1 MRSLS
6 EAQLIAM
13 FRYFSQISAIILCSF
28 NIKAQHKVVPLE
40 LFKADGDLEVTL
52 WAQSPMLYNPTNMDV
67 DKDGRIWV
75 AEGVNYRRHGN
86 RKPEGDRIVVLQD
99 TNGDGQAD
107 SSHVFVQEKFLTA
120 PLGVAVIDNK
130 IVVSMT
136 PDLVIYTDVDRDLK
150 FNPEVDKREVLLSG
164 FNSKQHDHSLHSVTV
179 GPDGKW
185 YWNHGNC
192 GAQFTDKSGKT
203 FRVGSAYQMREIA
216 GKESDDGN
224 VWIGGAAYRM
234 NPDGTNAEVIGH
246 NFRNS
251 YEQTI
256 TSFGDV
262 FQNDNDDPPASR
274 TSFLLEYGNAGFCS
288 ADGKRSWQSD
298 RRPGQPTEIAEWRQ
312 EDPGTMPA
320 GDVYG
325 GGSPTGI
332 CFYEGGALGT
342 KYSKGLLLSC
352 EPARN
357 VVFGYLPV
365 QEGAGFKLE
374 RFDFLTTNVEKEF
387 AGADFKGG
395 RTSKEEK
402 TLFRPSDVAVGTD
415 GAIYVADWYDP
426 RVGGHADLDNTL
438 SGAIYRVAPK
448 GFKPSSPKI
457 DINSVEGQVLA
468 LKSQAI
474 NVRNLGF
481 TALSK
486 EKDKSIE
493 PVKALLHDPNPYIA
507 ARAVF
512 LLPHLG
518 DNGLKMVHEIL
529 NDKNPR
535 LRLAALR
542 SLRRS
547 NNDFL
552 QHADKLAKDPDPQ
565 VRRELATALR
575 NVSFDKSG
583 KHIIELAKGYD
594 GKDRTYLDALGI
606 ASTGKE
612 TETYNAIGR
621 EMGNNEPAKWSK
633 AFADIVWRL
642 HPEKSALMLAGR
654 AMAAGI
660 TDAQKKAAVV
670 AIAFIDSKIGSNT
683 MLEIA
688 NRATGIAKAESLWW
702 LLNNRNHRWK
712 DHDIVNSLKSRKIY
726 NPSSIEIVAAELPPQ
741 VDRKYPPNSE
751 ILALKGDPEKGK
763 TLASRCYMCHH
774 IDGTGVEYGPT
785 LTDYGKTQTAEVIVQ
800 SIINPSADIASGYNG
815 YQIETKDGIKIQG
828 RLLSAGDPL
837 IIQSMGGITQTIPK
851 SRVKSQGNFGKSLM
865 LSAGQQALSEQD
877 VADIVAYLKSL

>member
-1 MRSLS
+1 MIRYFY
-6 EAQLIAM
+6 QLIVVLV
-13 FRYFSQISAIILCSF
+13 ICSVS
-28 NIKAQHKVVPLE
+28 KAEHKVVPLE
-40 LFKADGDLEVTL
+40 LFSAHGNLEVTL
-52 WAQSPMLYNPTNMDV
+52 WAQSPMLYNPTNMDI

-75 AEGVNYRRHGN
+75 AEGVNYRRHGG

-99 TNGDGQAD
+99 TNGDGKAD
-107 SSHVFVQEKFLTA
+107 SSHTFVQEKFLTA

-130 IVVSMT
+130 IIVSMT
-136 PDLVIYTDVDRDLK
+136 PDLVIYTDVNRDLK
-150 FNPEVDKREVLLSG
+150 FDPEVDKREVLFTG
-164 FNSKQHDHSLHSVTV
+164 FNSKQHDHSLHSVTA

-203 FRVGSAYQMREIA
+203 FRVGSAYQMRQIA

-224 VWIGGAAYRM
+224 VWIGGTAYRM
-234 NPDGTNAEVIGH
+234 NPDGTNVEVIGH

-288 ADGKRSWQSD
+288 TDGKRSWQSD
-298 RRPGQPTEIAEWRQ
+298 RRPGQSTPIAEWRQ
-312 EDPGTMPA
+312 EDPGTMPS

-332 CFYEGGALGT
+332 CFYEGGALGEA
-342 KYSKGLLLSC
+342 YAGGLLLSC

-365 QEGAGFKLE
+365 QDGAGFKLE
-374 RFDFLTTNVEKEF
+374 RFNFLTTNAAEEF
-387 AGADFKGG
+387 AGTDFKGG
-395 RTSKEEK
+395 RTNNEAK
-402 TLFRPSDVAVGTD
+402 TLFRPSDVVVGTD

-426 RVGGHADLDNTL
+426 RVGGHADHDNTL

-448 GFKPSSPKI
+448 GFKSTTPKI
-457 DINSVEGQVLA
+457 DLNSTEGQILA
-468 LKSQAI
+468 IKSNAA

-481 TALSK
+481 TALK
-486 EKDKSIE
+486 KQKDKAI
-493 PVKALLHDPNPYIA
+493 PAVKELLKDPNPYIA
-507 ARAVF
+507 ARATF

-518 DNGLKMVHEIL
+518 DSGVALTKEIL
-529 NDKNPR
+529 NGDNPR
-535 LRLAALR
+535 LRLAAVR

-547 NNDFL
+547 ENDTL
-552 QHADKLAKDPDPQ
+552 PLAKKISEDPDPA
-565 VRRELATALR
+565 VRRELATSLR
-575 NVSFDKSG
+575 NVSFDKAG
-583 KHIIELAKGYD
+583 EHIVSLAKGYD

-612 TETYNAIGR
+612 TESYNAIGR
-621 EMGNNEPAKWSK
+621 AIGSNEPREWSK
-633 AFADIVWRL
+633 EFADIVWRL

-654 AMAAGI
+654 AMASGVPE
-660 TDAQKKAAVV
+660 AQKKAAVV
-670 AIAFIDSKIGSNT
+670 ALAFIKSKLGADS
-683 MLEIA
+683 MLAVAE
-688 NRATGIAKAESLWW
+688 RATGRAKAEAIWW

-712 DHDIVNSLKSRKIY
+712 EHDIVGSLKSRGIY
-726 NPSSIEIVAAELPPQ
+726 NPSSVKLVGAVLPPP
-741 VDRKYPPNSE
+741 VKREYAPTAK
-751 ILALKGDPEKGK
+751 ILAMKGDPARGK
-763 TLASRCYMCHH
+763 TVAARCYMCHH
-774 IDGTGVEYGPT
+774 IDGAGVEYGPT
-785 LTDYGKTQTAEVIVQ
+785 LTDYGKTQTAEVIIQ
-800 SIINPSADIASGYNG
+800 SIINPSADIASGYDS

-837 IIQSMGGITQTIPK
+837 VIQSMGGITQTIPK
-851 SRVKSQGNFGKSLM
+851 GRVKSQGKMESSLM
-865 LSAGQQALSEQD
+865 MSAAQQGLSEQD
-877 VADIVAYLKSL
+877 IADITAYLKSL

>member
-1 MRSLS
+1 MIRYFY
-6 EAQLIAM
+6 QLIV
-13 FRYFSQISAIILCSF
+13 ISFLSSALR
-28 NIKAQHKVVPLE
+28 AEHKVVPLE
-40 LFKADGDLEVTL
+40 LFAAHGNLEVTL

-86 RKPEGDRIVVLQD
+86 RKPEGDRIVVIQD
-99 TNGDGQAD
+99 TNGDGKAD

-136 PDLVIYTDVDRDLK
+136 PDLVIYTDVNRDLK
-150 FNPEVDKREVLLSG
+150 FDPEIDKREVLLTG

-203 FRVGSAYQMREIA
+203 FRVGSAYQMRQIA
-216 GKESDDGN
+216 GKESDDGHI
-224 VWIGGAAYRM
+224 WIGGAAYRM
-234 NPDGTNAEVIGH
+234 NPDGTNVEAIGH

-298 RRPGQPTEIAEWRQ
+298 RRPGQSTPIAEWRQ
-312 EDPGTMPA
+312 EDPGTMPS

-332 CFYEGGALGT
+332 CFYEGGALGQA
-342 KYSKGLLLSC
+342 YAGGLLLSC

-365 QEGAGFKLE
+365 QDGAGFKLE
-374 RFDFLTTNVEKEF
+374 RFNFLTTNAAEEF
-387 AGADFKGG
+387 AGTDFKGG
-395 RTSKEEK
+395 RTNNEAK
-402 TLFRPSDVAVGTD
+402 TLFRPSDVVVGTD

-426 RVGGHADLDNTL
+426 RVGGHADHDNTL

-448 GFKPSSPKI
+448 GFKSTTPKI
-457 DINSVEGQVLA
+457 DLNSTEGQILA
-468 LKSQAI
+468 IKSNAA

-481 TALSK
+481 TALK
-486 EKDKSIE
+486 KQKDKAI
-493 PVKALLHDPNPYIA
+493 PAVKELLKDPNPYIA
-507 ARAVF
+507 ARATF

-518 DNGLKMVHEIL
+518 DSGVALTKEIL
-529 NDKNPR
+529 NGDNPR
-535 LRLAALR
+535 LRLAAVR

-547 NNDFL
+547 ENDIL
-552 QHADKLAKDPDPQ
+552 PLAKKISEDPDPS
-565 VRRELATALR
+565 VRRELATSLR
-575 NVSFDKSG
+575 NVSFDKAG
-583 KHIIELAKGYD
+583 EHIVSLAKGYD

-612 TETYNAIGR
+612 TESYNAIGR
-621 EMGNNEPAKWSK
+621 AIGSNEPREWSK
-633 AFADIVWRL
+633 EFADIVWRL

-654 AMAAGI
+654 AMASGVPE
-660 TDAQKKAAVV
+660 AQKKAAVV
-670 AIAFIDSKIGSNT
+670 ALAFIKSKLGADS
-683 MLEIA
+683 MLAVAE
-688 NRATGIAKAESLWW
+688 RATGRAKAEAIWW

-712 DHDIVNSLKSRKIY
+712 EHDIVGSLKSRGIY
-726 NPSSIEIVAAELPPQ
+726 NPSSVKLVGAVLPPP
-741 VDRKYPPNSE
+741 VKREYAPAAK
-751 ILALKGDPEKGK
+751 ILAMKGDPARGK
-763 TLASRCYMCHH
+763 TVAARCYMCHH

-785 LTDYGKTQTAEVIVQ
+785 LTDYGKTQTAEVIIQ
-800 SIINPSADIASGYNG
+800 SIINPSADIASGYDS

-837 IIQSMGGITQTIPK
+837 VIQSMGGITQTIPK
-851 SRVKSQGNFGKSLM
+851 GRVKSQGKMESSLM
-865 LSAGQQALSEQD
+865 MSAAQQGLSEQD
-877 VADIVAYLKSL
+877 IADITAYLKSL

>member
-1 MRSLS
+1 
-6 EAQLIAM
+6 M
-13 FRYFSQISAIILCSF
+13 FRYFTYLSALFVISL
-28 NIKAQHKVVPLE
+28 NLKAQHKVVPLD
-40 LFKADGDLEVTL
+40 LFKAHGDLEVTL
-52 WAQSPMLYNPTNMDV
+52 WAQSPMFYNPTNMDI
-67 DKDGRIWV
+67 DKDGRIWI

-107 SSHVFVQEKFLTA
+107 STHVFVQEKFLTA

-203 FRVGSAYQMREIA
+203 FKVGSAYQMRQIA
-216 GKESDDGN
+216 GEKSDDGH

-234 NPDGTNAEVIGH
+234 NPDGTEVEVIGH

-274 TSFLLEYGNAGFCS
+274 TTYLLEYGNAGFCS
-288 ADGKRSWQSD
+288 EDGKRSWQSD
-298 RRPGQPTEIAEWRQ
+298 RRPGQSTQIAEWRQ

-332 CFYEGGALGT
+332 CFYEGGALGAT
-342 KYSKGLLLSC
+342 YAGGLLLSC

-365 QEGAGFKLE
+365 KEGAGFKLE
-374 RFDFLTTNVEKEF
+374 RFNFLTTNAEEEF

-438 SGAIYRVAPK
+438 SGAIYRIAPK

-457 DINSVEGQVLA
+457 DIQSPEGQLLA
-468 LKSQAI
+468 LKSTAP
-474 NVRNLGF
+474 NVRSIGF
-481 TALSK
+481 TALAKQK
-486 EKDKSIE
+486 EKSLEAVKSLLKDK
-493 PVKALLHDPNPYIA
+493 NPYIA
-507 ARAVF
+507 ARGVF

-518 DNGLKMVHEIL
+518 DAGLKLTREII
-529 NDKNPR
+529 NGDDPR

-547 NNDFL
+547 GNDHL
-552 QHADKLAKDPDPQ
+552 RHAEKLAKDSDPQ
-565 VRRELATALR
+565 VRRELATSLR
-575 NVSFDKSG
+575 NVPFDKSG
-583 KHIIELAKGYD
+583 EHIVELSKGYD
-594 GKDRTYLDALGI
+594 GKDKTYLDALGI
-606 ASTGKE
+606 AATGKE
-612 TETYNAIGR
+612 TESYNAIGR
-621 EMGNNEPAKWSK
+621 AIGNNEPSEWSK

-642 HPEKSALMLAGR
+642 HPEKSALMLASR
-654 AMAAGI
+654 AMALGVS
-660 TDAQKKAAVV
+660 DVQKKAAVV
-670 AIAFIDSKIGSNT
+670 ALAFINSKIGSNT
-683 MLEIA
+683 MLELA
-688 NRATGIAKAESLWW
+688 ERSTGIAKAESLWW

-712 DHDIVNSLKSRKIY
+712 EHGIVNSLKSRGIY
-726 NPSSIEIVAAELPPQ
+726 NPATTKLVGAELPPP
-741 VDRKYPPNSE
+741 VEKKYPPNAE
-751 ILALKGDPEKGK
+751 ILTLKGDPVNGK
-763 TLASRCYMCHH
+763 TLATRCYMCHH

-785 LTDYGKTQTAEVIVQ
+785 LTDYGKTQTSEVILQ
-800 SIINPSADIASGYNG
+800 SIINPSADIASGYDG
-815 YQIETKDGIKIQG
+815 YQIETKDGLKIQG

-837 IIQSMGGITQTIPK
+837 IIQSMGGITQTVPK
-851 SRVKSQGNFGKSLM
+851 SRVKSQGNYGKSLM
-865 LSAGQQALSEQD
+865 MSAAQQGLSEQD

>member
-1 MRSLS
+1 MIRYFY
-6 EAQLIAM
+6 QLIV
-13 FRYFSQISAIILCSF
+13 ISFLSSALR
-28 NIKAQHKVVPLE
+28 AEHKVVPLE
-40 LFKADGDLEVTL
+40 LFAAHGNLEVTL

-86 RKPEGDRIVVLQD
+86 RKPEGDRIVVIQD
-99 TNGDGQAD
+99 TNGDGKAD

-136 PDLVIYTDVDRDLK
+136 PDLVIYTDVNRDLK
-150 FNPEVDKREVLLSG
+150 FDPEIDKREVLLTG

-203 FRVGSAYQMREIA
+203 FRVGSAYQMRQIA
-216 GKESDDGN
+216 GKESDDGHI
-224 VWIGGAAYRM
+224 WIGGAAYRM
-234 NPDGTNAEVIGH
+234 NPDGTNVEAIGH

-298 RRPGQPTEIAEWRQ
+298 RRPGQSTPIAEWRQ
-312 EDPGTMPA
+312 EDPGTMPS

-332 CFYEGGALGT
+332 CFYEGGALGQA
-342 KYSKGLLLSC
+342 YAGGLLLSC

-365 QEGAGFKLE
+365 QDGAGFKLE
-374 RFDFLTTNVEKEF
+374 RFNFLTTNAAEEF
-387 AGADFKGG
+387 AGTDFKGG
-395 RTSKEEK
+395 RTNNEAK

-426 RVGGHADLDNTL
+426 RVGGHADHDNTL

-448 GFKPSSPKI
+448 GFKSTTPKI
-457 DINSVEGQVLA
+457 DLNSTEGQILA
-468 LKSQAI
+468 IKSNAA

-481 TALSK
+481 TALK
-486 EKDKSIE
+486 KQKDKAI
-493 PVKALLHDPNPYIA
+493 PAVKELLKDPNPYIA
-507 ARAVF
+507 ARATF

-518 DNGLKMVHEIL
+518 DSGVALTKEIL
-529 NDKNPR
+529 NGDNPR
-535 LRLAALR
+535 LRLAAVR

-547 NNDFL
+547 ENDIL
-552 QHADKLAKDPDPQ
+552 PLAKKISEDPDPS
-565 VRRELATALR
+565 VRRELATSLR
-575 NVSFDKSG
+575 NVSFDKAG
-583 KHIIELAKGYD
+583 EHIVSLAKGYD

-612 TETYNAIGR
+612 TESYNAIGR
-621 EMGNNEPAKWSK
+621 AIGSNEPREWSK
-633 AFADIVWRL
+633 EFADIVWRL

-654 AMAAGI
+654 AMASGVPE
-660 TDAQKKAAVV
+660 AQKKAAVV
-670 AIAFIDSKIGSNT
+670 ALAFIKSKLGADS
-683 MLEIA
+683 MLAVAE
-688 NRATGIAKAESLWW
+688 RATGRAKAEAIWW

-712 DHDIVNSLKSRKIY
+712 EHDIVGSLKSRGIY
-726 NPSSIEIVAAELPPQ
+726 NPSSVKLVGAVLPPP
-741 VDRKYPPNSE
+741 VKREYAPAAK
-751 ILALKGDPEKGK
+751 ILAMKGDPARGK
-763 TLASRCYMCHH
+763 TVAARCYMCHH

-785 LTDYGKTQTAEVIVQ
+785 LTDYGKTQTAEVIIQ
-800 SIINPSADIASGYNG
+800 SIINPSADIASGYDS

-837 IIQSMGGITQTIPK
+837 VIQSMGGITQTIPK
-851 SRVKSQGNFGKSLM
+851 GRVKSQGKMESSLM
-865 LSAGQQALSEQD
+865 MSAAQQGLSEQD
-877 VADIVAYLKSL
+877 IADITAYLKSL

>member
-1 MRSLS
+1 
-6 EAQLIAM
+6 M
-13 FRYFSQISAIILCSF
+13 FRYFTYLSAIIAISVNL
-28 NIKAQHKVVPLE
+28 KAQHKVVPLD
-40 LFKADGDLEVTL
+40 LFKAHGDLEVTL
-52 WAQSPMLYNPTNMDV
+52 WAQSPMFFNPTNMDI

-99 TNGDGQAD
+99 TNGDGTAD

-192 GAQFTDKSGKT
+192 GAKFTDKSGKT
-203 FRVGSAYQMREIA
+203 FKVGSAYQMREIA
-216 GKESDDGN
+216 GEKSDDGN

-234 NPDGTNAEVIGH
+234 NPDGTDVEVIGH

-251 YEQTI
+251 YEQTV

-274 TSFLLEYGNAGFCS
+274 TTYLLEYGNAGFCS
-288 ADGKRSWQSD
+288 EDGKRSWQSD
-298 RRPGQPTEIAEWRQ
+298 RRPGQSTQIAEWRQ

-332 CFYEGGALGT
+332 CFYEGGALGET
-342 KYSKGLLLSC
+342 YAGGLLLSC

-365 QEGAGFKLE
+365 QDGAGFKLE
-374 RFDFLTTNVEKEF
+374 RFNFLTTNAEEEF

-402 TLFRPSDVAVGTD
+402 TLFRPSDVTVGTD

-438 SGAIYRVAPK
+438 SGAIYRIAPK

-457 DINSVEGQVLA
+457 DLKSTEGQVLA
-468 LKSQAI
+468 LKSTAI
-474 NVRNLGF
+474 NVRSLGF
-481 TALSK
+481 DALAKQK
-486 EKDKSIE
+486 ENSLEAVKSLLKDKNS
-493 PVKALLHDPNPYIA
+493 YIA

-518 DNGLKMVHEIL
+518 DEGLKLTRELI
-529 NDKNPR
+529 NSDNSR

-547 NNDFL
+547 GNDHL
-552 QHADKLAKDPDPQ
+552 QHAEKLAKDPDPQ
-565 VRRELATALR
+565 VRRELATSLR
-575 NVSFDKSG
+575 NVPFEKSG
-583 KHIIELAKGYD
+583 DHIVELSKGYD

-606 ASTGKE
+606 AATGKE
-612 TETYNAIGR
+612 TESYNAIGR
-621 EMGNNEPAKWSK
+621 AIGNNEPGQWTQ
-633 AFADIVWRL
+633 AFANIVWRL
-642 HPEKSALMLAGR
+642 HPEKSALMLASR
-654 AMAAGI
+654 AMAAGVS
-660 TDAQKKAAVV
+660 DAQKKAAVV
-670 AIAFIDSKIGSNT
+670 ALAFINTKAGSNT
-683 MLEIA
+683 MLELA
-688 NRATGIAKAESLWW
+688 ERSTGIAKAESLWW

-712 DHDIVNSLKSRKIY
+712 EHGIVNSLKSRGIY
-726 NPSSIEIVAAELPPQ
+726 NPSTIKLVGAELPPD
-741 VDRKYPPNSE
+741 VEKKYAPNAE
-751 ILALKGDPEKGK
+751 ILALKGDPAKGK
-763 TLASRCYMCHH
+763 TLAARCYMCHH
-774 IDGTGVEYGPT
+774 IDGTGVDYGPN
-785 LTDYGKTQTAEVIVQ
+785 LTDYGKTQTAEVILQ
-800 SIINPSADIASGYNG
+800 SIINPSADIASGYDG
-815 YQIETKDGIKIQG
+815 YQIETKDGLKIQG

-837 IIQSMGGITQTIPK
+837 IIQSMGGITQTVPK
-851 SRVKSQGNFGKSLM
+851 SQVKSQGNFGKSLM
-865 LSAGQQALSEQD
+865 MSAAQQGLTEQD

>member
-1 MRSLS
+1 MIRYFY
-6 EAQLIAM
+6 QLIVILV
-13 FRYFSQISAIILCSF
+13 ISSVS
-28 NIKAQHKVVPLE
+28 KAEHKVVPLE
-40 LFKADGDLEVTL
+40 LFSAHGNLEVTL

-75 AEGVNYRRHGN
+75 AEGVNYRGHGG

-99 TNGDGQAD
+99 TNGDGKAD
-107 SSHVFVQEKFLTA
+107 SSHTFIQEKFLTA

-130 IVVSMT
+130 IIVSMT
-136 PDLVIYTDVDRDLK
+136 PDLVIYTDVNRDLK
-150 FNPEVDKREVLLSG
+150 FDPEVDKREVLLTG
-164 FNSKQHDHSLHSVTV
+164 FNSKQHDHSLHSVTA

-192 GAQFTDKSGKT
+192 GSQFTDKSGKT
-203 FRVGSAYQMREIA
+203 FRIGSAYQMRQIA

-224 VWIGGAAYRM
+224 VWIGGTAYRM
-234 NPDGTNAEVIGH
+234 NPDGTNVEVIGH

-298 RRPGQPTEIAEWRQ
+298 RRPGQSTPIAEWRQ
-312 EDPGTMPA
+312 EDPGTMPS

-332 CFYEGGALGT
+332 CFYEGGALGGS
-342 KYSKGLLLSC
+342 YSKGLLLSC

-357 VVFGYLPV
+357 TVFGYLPV
-365 QEGAGFKLE
+365 QDGAGFKLE
-374 RFDFLTTNVEKEF
+374 RFDFLTTNVAQEF
-387 AGADFKGG
+387 AGTDFKGG
-395 RTSKEEK
+395 RTNNDEK
-402 TLFRPSDVAVGTD
+402 TLFRPSDVVVGTD

-426 RVGGHADLDNTL
+426 RVGGHADHDNTL

-448 GFKPSSPKI
+448 GFKSTTPKI
-457 DINSVEGQVLA
+457 DVNSTEGQILA
-468 LKSQAI
+468 IKSNAL

-481 TALSK
+481 TALK
-486 EKDKSIE
+486 KQKDKAITA
-493 PVKALLHDPNPYIA
+493 VKELLKDPNPYIT
-507 ARAVF
+507 ARATF

-518 DNGLKMVHEIL
+518 DAGVALTKEIL
-529 NDKNPR
+529 NGDNPR
-535 LRLAALR
+535 LRLAAVR

-547 NNDFL
+547 ENDIL
-552 QHADKLAKDPDPQ
+552 PLAKKISQDTDPA
-565 VRRELATALR
+565 VRRELATSLR
-575 NVSFDKSG
+575 NVSFDKAG
-583 KHIIELAKGYD
+583 DHIVSLAKGYD

-606 ASTGKE
+606 AATGKE
-612 TETYNAIGR
+612 TESYNSIGRAIGS
-621 EMGNNEPAKWSK
+621 NEPGEWSK

-654 AMAAGI
+654 AMATGVPE
-660 TDAQKKAAVV
+660 AQKKAAVV
-670 AIAFIDSKIGSNT
+670 ALAFIGSKLGADS
-683 MLEIA
+683 MLAVAE
-688 NRATGIAKAESLWW
+688 RATGLAKAEAIWW

-712 DHDIVNSLKSRKIY
+712 EHDIIGSLKSREIY
-726 NPSSIEIVAAELPPQ
+726 NPSSIKLVSIVLPPPVKREYAPTAKILAMKGNPARGKTVAA
-741 VDRKYPPNSE
+741 
-751 ILALKGDPEKGK
+751 
-763 TLASRCYMCHH
+763 RCYMCHH
-774 IDGTGVEYGPT
+774 IDGMGVEYGPT
-785 LTDYGKTQTAEVIVQ
+785 LTDYGKTQTTEVMIQ
-800 SIINPSADIASGYNG
+800 SLINPSADIASGYDS

-851 SRVKSQGNFGKSLM
+851 GRVKNQGKVGTSLM
-865 LSAGQQALSEQD
+865 MSAAQQGLSEQD
-877 VADIVAYLKSL
+877 IADIVAYLKSL

>member
-1 MRSLS
+1 MVD
-6 EAQLIAM
+6 M
-13 FRYFSQISAIILCSF
+13 YRYFIFISALFVISL
-28 NIKAQHKVVPLE
+28 NIKAQHKVVPLD
-40 LFKADGDLEVTL
+40 LFKAHGDLEVTL
-52 WAQSPMLYNPTNMDV
+52 WAQSPMFYNPTNMDI
-67 DKDGRIWV
+67 DKDGRIWI

-99 TNGDGQAD
+99 TNGDGHAD

-136 PDLVIYTDVDRDLK
+136 PDLVIYTDVNRDLK

-203 FRVGSAYQMREIA
+203 FKVGSAYQMRQIA
-216 GKESDDGN
+216 GEKSDDGH

-234 NPDGTNAEVIGH
+234 NPDGTEVEVIGH

-274 TSFLLEYGNAGFCS
+274 TTYLLEYGNAGFCS
-288 ADGKRSWQSD
+288 EDGKRSWQSD
-298 RRPGQPTEIAEWRQ
+298 RRPGQSTQIAEWRQ

-332 CFYEGGALGT
+332 CFYEGGVLGAT
-342 KYSKGLLLSC
+342 YAGGLLLSC

-357 VVFGYLPV
+357 VVFGYFPV
-365 QEGAGFKLE
+365 KEGAGFKLE
-374 RFDFLTTNVEKEF
+374 RFNFLTTNAEQEF

-438 SGAIYRVAPK
+438 SGAIYRIAPK

-457 DINSVEGQVLA
+457 DIQSTEGQLLA
-468 LKSQAI
+468 LKSTAP
-474 NVRNLGF
+474 NVRSIGF
-481 TALSK
+481 TALAKQK
-486 EKDKSIE
+486 EKSLEAVKSLMKDK
-493 PVKALLHDPNPYIA
+493 NPYIA
-507 ARAVF
+507 ARGVF

-518 DNGLKMVHEIL
+518 DAGLKLTREII
-529 NDKNPR
+529 NGDDAR

-547 NNDFL
+547 GNDHL
-552 QHADKLAKDPDPQ
+552 QHAEKLAKDSDPQ
-565 VRRELATALR
+565 VRRELATSLR
-575 NVSFDKSG
+575 NVPFDKSG
-583 KHIIELAKGYD
+583 VHIVELSKGYD
-594 GKDRTYLDALGI
+594 GKDKTYLDALGI
-606 ASTGKE
+606 AATGKE
-612 TETYNAIGR
+612 TQSYNAIGR
-621 EMGNNEPAKWSK
+621 AIGNNEPSEWSK

-642 HPEKSALMLAGR
+642 HPDKSALMLASR
-654 AMAAGI
+654 AMAVGVS
-660 TDAQKKAAVV
+660 DVQKKAAVV
-670 AIAFIDSKIGSNT
+670 ALAFINSKIGSNT
-683 MLEIA
+683 MLELA
-688 NRATGIAKAESLWW
+688 ERSTGIAKAESLWW

-712 DHDIVNSLKSRKIY
+712 EHGIVNSLKSRGIY
-726 NPSSIEIVAAELPPQ
+726 NPATTKLVGAKLPPP
-741 VDRKYPPNSE
+741 VEKKYPPNAE
-751 ILALKGDPEKGK
+751 ILALIGDPVKGK
-763 TLASRCYMCHH
+763 TLAARCYMCHH

-785 LTDYGKTQTAEVIVQ
+785 LTDYGKTQTSEVILQ
-800 SIINPSADIASGYNG
+800 SIINPSADIASGYDG
-815 YQIETKDGIKIQG
+815 YQIETKDGLKIQG

-837 IIQSMGGITQTIPK
+837 IIQSMGGITQTVPK
-851 SRVKSQGNFGKSLM
+851 SRVKSQGNYGKSLM
-865 LSAGQQALSEQD
+865 MSAAQQGLSGQD

>member
-1 MRSLS
+1 MIRYFY
-6 EAQLIAM
+6 QLIV
-13 FRYFSQISAIILCSF
+13 ISFLSSALR
-28 NIKAQHKVVPLE
+28 AEHKVVPLE
-40 LFKADGDLEVTL
+40 LFAAHGNLEVTL

-86 RKPEGDRIVVLQD
+86 RKPEGDRIVVIQD
-99 TNGDGQAD
+99 TNGDGKAD

-136 PDLVIYTDVDRDLK
+136 PDLVIYTDVNRDLK
-150 FNPEVDKREVLLSG
+150 FDPEIDKREVLLTG

-203 FRVGSAYQMREIA
+203 FRVGSAYQMRQIA
-216 GKESDDGN
+216 GKESDDGHI
-224 VWIGGAAYRM
+224 WIGGAAYRM
-234 NPDGTNAEVIGH
+234 NPDGTNVEAIGH

-298 RRPGQPTEIAEWRQ
+298 RRPGQSTPIAEWRQ
-312 EDPGTMPA
+312 EDPGTMPS

-332 CFYEGGALGT
+332 CFYEGGALGQA
-342 KYSKGLLLSC
+342 YAGGLLLSC

-365 QEGAGFKLE
+365 QDGAGFKLE
-374 RFDFLTTNVEKEF
+374 RFNFLTTNAAEEF
-387 AGADFKGG
+387 AGTDFKGG
-395 RTSKEEK
+395 RTNNEAK
-402 TLFRPSDVAVGTD
+402 TLFRPSDVVVGTD

-426 RVGGHADLDNTL
+426 RVGGHADHDNTL

-448 GFKPSSPKI
+448 GFKSTTPKI
-457 DINSVEGQVLA
+457 DLNSTEGQILA
-468 LKSQAI
+468 IKSNAA

-481 TALSK
+481 TALK
-486 EKDKSIE
+486 KQKDKAI
-493 PVKALLHDPNPYIA
+493 PAVKELLKDPNPYIA
-507 ARAVF
+507 ARATF

-518 DNGLKMVHEIL
+518 DSGVALTKEIL
-529 NDKNPR
+529 NGDNPR
-535 LRLAALR
+535 LRLAAVR

-547 NNDFL
+547 ENDIL
-552 QHADKLAKDPDPQ
+552 PLAKKISEDPDPA
-565 VRRELATALR
+565 VRRELATSLR
-575 NVSFDKSG
+575 NVSFDKAG
-583 KHIIELAKGYD
+583 EHIVSLAKGYD

-612 TETYNAIGR
+612 TESYNAIGR
-621 EMGNNEPAKWSK
+621 AMGSNEPREWSK
-633 AFADIVWRL
+633 EFADIVWRL

-654 AMAAGI
+654 AMASGVPE
-660 TDAQKKAAVV
+660 AQKKAAVV
-670 AIAFIDSKIGSNT
+670 ALAFIKSKLGADS
-683 MLEIA
+683 MLAVAE
-688 NRATGIAKAESLWW
+688 RATGRAKAEAIWW

-712 DHDIVNSLKSRKIY
+712 EHDIVGSLKSRGIY
-726 NPSSIEIVAAELPPQ
+726 NPSSVKLVGAVLPPP
-741 VDRKYPPNSE
+741 VKREYAPAAK
-751 ILALKGDPEKGK
+751 ILAMKGDPARGK
-763 TLASRCYMCHH
+763 TVAARCYMCHH

-785 LTDYGKTQTAEVIVQ
+785 LTDYGKTQTAEVIIQ
-800 SIINPSADIASGYNG
+800 SIINPSADIASGYDS

-837 IIQSMGGITQTIPK
+837 VIQSMGGITQTIPK
-851 SRVKSQGNFGKSLM
+851 GRVKSQGKMESSLM
-865 LSAGQQALSEQD
+865 MSAAQQGLSEQD
-877 VADIVAYLKSL
+877 IADITAYLKSL

>member
-1 MRSLS
+1 MIRYFY
-6 EAQLIAM
+6 QLIA
-13 FRYFSQISAIILCSF
+13 ISVLSSVLRAE
-28 NIKAQHKVVPLE
+28 HKVVPLE
-40 LFKADGDLEVTL
+40 LFAAHGNLEVTL

-67 DKDGRIWV
+67 DRDGRIWV

-86 RKPEGDRIVVLQD
+86 RKPEGDRIVVIQD
-99 TNGDGQAD
+99 TNGDGKAD

-136 PDLVIYTDVDRDLK
+136 PDLVIYTDVNRDLK
-150 FNPEVDKREVLLSG
+150 FDPEVDKREVLLTG

-203 FRVGSAYQMREIA
+203 FRVGSAYQMRQIA
-216 GKESDDGN
+216 GKESDDGH

-234 NPDGTNAEVIGH
+234 NPDGTNVEAIGH

-298 RRPGQPTEIAEWRQ
+298 RRPGQSTPIAEWRQ
-312 EDPGTMPA
+312 EDPGTMPS

-332 CFYEGGALGT
+332 CFYEGGALGEA
-342 KYSKGLLLSC
+342 YAGGLLLSC

-365 QEGAGFKLE
+365 QDGAGFKLE
-374 RFDFLTTNVEKEF
+374 RFNFLTTNAAEEF
-387 AGADFKGG
+387 AGTDFKGG
-395 RTSKEEK
+395 RTNNEAK

-426 RVGGHADLDNTL
+426 RVGGHADHDNTL

-448 GFKPSSPKI
+448 GFKPTTPKI
-457 DINSVEGQVLA
+457 DLNSTEGQILA
-468 LKSQAI
+468 IKSNAL

-481 TALSK
+481 TALK
-486 EKDKSIE
+486 KQKDKAINA
-493 PVKALLHDPNPYIA
+493 VKELLKDPNPYVA
-507 ARAVF
+507 ARATF

-518 DNGLKMVHEIL
+518 DAGVAATKEIL
-529 NDKNPR
+529 NGDNAR
-535 LRLAALR
+535 LRLAAVR

-547 NNDFL
+547 ENDIL
-552 QHADKLAKDPDPQ
+552 PLAKQISQDSDPA
-565 VRRELATALR
+565 VRRELATSLR
-575 NVSFDKSG
+575 NVSFDKAG
-583 KHIIELAKGYD
+583 DHIVELAKGYD

-606 ASTGKE
+606 AATGKE
-612 TETYNAIGR
+612 TESYNAIGR
-621 EMGNNEPAKWSK
+621 VIGSNEPGEWSK
-633 AFADIVWRL
+633 EFADIVWRL

-654 AMAAGI
+654 AMASGVPE
-660 TDAQKKAAVV
+660 DQKKAAVV
-670 AIAFIDSKIGSNT
+670 ALAFIKSKRGADS
-683 MLEIA
+683 MLAVAE
-688 NRATGIAKAESLWW
+688 RATGRAKAEALWW
-702 LLNNRNHRWK
+702 LLHNRNHRWK
-712 DHDIVNSLKSRKIY
+712 EHDIVGSLKSRSIY
-726 NPSSIEIVAAELPPQ
+726 NPSNVKLLPAVLPPP
-741 VDRKYPPNSE
+741 VKRDYAPMDK
-751 ILALKGDPEKGK
+751 ILAMKGDPARGK
-763 TLASRCYMCHH
+763 TLAARCYMCHH

-785 LTDYGKTQTAEVIVQ
+785 LTDYGKTQTAEVIIQ
-800 SIINPSADIASGYNG
+800 SIINPSADIASGYDS

-837 IIQSMGGITQTIPK
+837 VIQSMGGITQTIPK
-851 SRVKSQGNFGKSLM
+851 GRVKSQGKMADSLM
-865 LSAGQQALSEQD
+865 MSAAQQDLSEQD
-877 VADIVAYLKSL
+877 IADITAYLKSL

>member
-1 MRSLS
+1 
-6 EAQLIAM
+6 M
-13 FRYFSQISAIILCSF
+13 FRYFTYLSAIIAISVNL
-28 NIKAQHKVVPLE
+28 KAQHKVVPLD
-40 LFKADGDLEVTL
+40 LFKAHGDLEVTL
-52 WAQSPMLYNPTNMDV
+52 WAQSPMLYNPTNMDI

-99 TNGDGQAD
+99 TNGDGTAD

-192 GAQFTDKSGKT
+192 GAKFTDKSGKT
-203 FRVGSAYQMREIA
+203 FKVGSAYQMREIA
-216 GKESDDGN
+216 GEKSDDGN

-234 NPDGTNAEVIGH
+234 NPDGTNVEVIGH

-251 YEQTI
+251 YEQTV

-274 TSFLLEYGNAGFCS
+274 TTYLLEYGNAGFCS
-288 ADGKRSWQSD
+288 EDGKRSWQSD
-298 RRPGQPTEIAEWRQ
+298 RRPGQSTQIAEWRQ

-332 CFYEGGALGT
+332 CFYEGGALGET
-342 KYSKGLLLSC
+342 YAGGLLLSC

-365 QEGAGFKLE
+365 QDGAGFKLE
-374 RFDFLTTNVEKEF
+374 RFNFLTTNAEEEF

-402 TLFRPSDVAVGTD
+402 TLFRPSDVTVGTD

-438 SGAIYRVAPK
+438 SGAIYRIAPK

-457 DINSVEGQVLA
+457 DLKSTEGQVLA
-468 LKSQAI
+468 LKSTAI
-474 NVRNLGF
+474 NVRSLGF
-481 TALSK
+481 DALAKQKGKSLEAVK
-486 EKDKSIE
+486 SLLKDK
-493 PVKALLHDPNPYIA
+493 NPYIA

-518 DNGLKMVHEIL
+518 DCLL
-529 NDKNPR
+529 YTSD
-535 LRLAALR
+535 AA
-542 SLRRS
+542 
-547 NNDFL
+547 D
-552 QHADKLAKDPDPQ
+552 
-565 VRRELATALR
+565 E
-575 NVSFDKSG
+575 
-583 KHIIELAKGYD
+583 
-594 GKDRTYLDALGI
+594 
-606 ASTGKE
+606 
-612 TETYNAIGR
+612 
-621 EMGNNEPAKWSK
+621 
-633 AFADIVWRL
+633 
-642 HPEKSALMLAGR
+642 
-654 AMAAGI
+654 
-660 TDAQKKAAVV
+660 
-670 AIAFIDSKIGSNT
+670 
-683 MLEIA
+683 
-688 NRATGIAKAESLWW
+688 
-702 LLNNRNHRWK
+702 
-712 DHDIVNSLKSRKIY
+712 
-726 NPSSIEIVAAELPPQ
+726 
-741 VDRKYPPNSE
+741 
-751 ILALKGDPEKGK
+751 
-763 TLASRCYMCHH
+763 
-774 IDGTGVEYGPT
+774 
-785 LTDYGKTQTAEVIVQ
+785 
-800 SIINPSADIASGYNG
+800 
-815 YQIETKDGIKIQG
+815 
-828 RLLSAGDPL
+828 
-837 IIQSMGGITQTIPK
+837 
-851 SRVKSQGNFGKSLM
+851 
-865 LSAGQQALSEQD
+865 
-877 VADIVAYLKSL
+877 

>member
-1 MRSLS
+1 
-6 EAQLIAM
+6 M
-13 FRYFSQISAIILCSF
+13 FRYFTYLSALFVISL
-28 NIKAQHKVVPLE
+28 NLKAQHKVVPLD
-40 LFKADGDLEVTL
+40 LFKAHGDLEVTL
-52 WAQSPMLYNPTNMDV
+52 WAQSPMFYNPTNMDI
-67 DKDGRIWV
+67 DKDGRIWI

-99 TNGDGQAD
+99 TNGNGQAD
-107 SSHVFVQEKFLTA
+107 STHVFVQEKFLTA

-203 FRVGSAYQMREIA
+203 FKVGSAYQMRQIA
-216 GKESDDGN
+216 GEKSDDGH

-234 NPDGTNAEVIGH
+234 NPDGTEVEVIGH

-274 TSFLLEYGNAGFCS
+274 TTYLLEYGNAGFCS
-288 ADGKRSWQSD
+288 EDGKRSWQSD
-298 RRPGQPTEIAEWRQ
+298 RRPGQSTQIAEWRQ

-332 CFYEGGALGT
+332 CFYEGGALGAT
-342 KYSKGLLLSC
+342 YAGGLLLSC

-365 QEGAGFKLE
+365 KEGAGFKLE
-374 RFDFLTTNVEKEF
+374 RFNFLTTNAEEEF

-438 SGAIYRVAPK
+438 SGAIYRIAPK

-457 DINSVEGQVLA
+457 DIQSPEGQLLA
-468 LKSQAI
+468 LKSTAP
-474 NVRNLGF
+474 NVRSIGF
-481 TALSK
+481 TALAKQK
-486 EKDKSIE
+486 EKSLEAVKSLLKDK
-493 PVKALLHDPNPYIA
+493 NPYIA
-507 ARAVF
+507 ARGVF

-518 DNGLKMVHEIL
+518 DAGLKLTREII
-529 NDKNPR
+529 NGDDAR

-547 NNDFL
+547 GNDHL
-552 QHADKLAKDPDPQ
+552 QHAEKLAKDSDPQ
-565 VRRELATALR
+565 VRRELATSLR
-575 NVSFDKSG
+575 NVPFDKSG
-583 KHIIELAKGYD
+583 EHIVELSKGYD
-594 GKDRTYLDALGI
+594 GKDKTYLDALGI
-606 ASTGKE
+606 AATGKE
-612 TETYNAIGR
+612 TESYNAIGR
-621 EMGNNEPAKWSK
+621 AIGNNEPSEWSK

-642 HPEKSALMLAGR
+642 HPEKSALMLASR
-654 AMAAGI
+654 AMALGVS
-660 TDAQKKAAVV
+660 DVQKKAAVV
-670 AIAFIDSKIGSNT
+670 ALAFINSKVGSNT
-683 MLEIA
+683 MLELA
-688 NRATGIAKAESLWW
+688 ERSTGIAKAESLWW

-712 DHDIVNSLKSRKIY
+712 EHGIVNSLKSRGIY
-726 NPSSIEIVAAELPPQ
+726 NPATTKLVGAELPPP
-741 VDRKYPPNSE
+741 VEKKYPPNAE
-751 ILALKGDPEKGK
+751 ILALTGDPVKGK
-763 TLASRCYMCHH
+763 TLAARCYMCHH

-785 LTDYGKTQTAEVIVQ
+785 LTDYGKTQTSEVILQ
-800 SIINPSADIASGYNG
+800 SIINPSADIASGYDG
-815 YQIETKDGIKIQG
+815 YQIETKDGLKIQG

-837 IIQSMGGITQTIPK
+837 IIQSMGGITQTVPK
-851 SRVKSQGNFGKSLM
+851 SRVKSQGNYGKSLM
-865 LSAGQQALSEQD
+865 MSAAQQGLSEQD